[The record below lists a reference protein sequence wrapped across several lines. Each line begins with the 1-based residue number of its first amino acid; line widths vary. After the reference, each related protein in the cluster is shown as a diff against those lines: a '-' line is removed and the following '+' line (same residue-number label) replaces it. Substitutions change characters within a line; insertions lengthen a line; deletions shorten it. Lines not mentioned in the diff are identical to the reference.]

1 MAQKKDI
8 KLSEKALGLIIRHLN
23 CYSPKDVEFILAAL
37 NIILKQSISF
47 DGSLEKLELCD
58 FQQKMSKINEKETR
72 RKNDGVYYTPKDVT
86 EYIILNSYLN
96 YLSQS
101 IEQVFSATECVN
113 KIQSLDK
120 SAIIDAKIFDPTCGT
135 AEFLI
140 SAYEIKLQLLDV
152 YSDCD
157 VVRVISSMYGN
168 DIARESILLSK
179 VRLFFTSINTLKDKT
194 LAVDIASVLNSN
206 FTNEDFIIKDNIE
219 EKYDIVVG
227 NPPYVEYRNLQ
238 IIPKTRY
245 GNAYADV
252 LQNAVASL
260 NEKGVIGFIIPLS
273 FVSTKRMEKIRNYA
287 YDNLQKM
294 FTLNFADRP
303 DCLFDGVHQK
313 LTIIIGN
320 KGKDVCKIYSSSYYH
335 WYSSERNNLLSNCK
349 VYPVSKTDCYIP
361 KIGNPIEAGIF
372 EKISSVSGIPL
383 SDFIQKKTNSCIYL
397 NMRGCFWMKAFTF
410 NPGSNEY
417 KSLFCTKEQQSY
429 IFSILNSNLFFLYW
443 SIVSDC
449 WHITGK
455 DLLNFKVPIENVDF
469 AKFDKIASKIE
480 QKLEKTKKY
489 IGSKQTEYE
498 YKHKECKIEIDEI
511 DEALKDVYKLTS
523 EEIIYL
529 KNYKLKYRMSNE
541 KL

>member
-8 KLSEKALGLIIRHLN
+8 KLLGKAIELIIRHLN
-23 CYSPKDVEFILAAL
+23 CYLPKDVEFILAAL
-37 NIILKQSISF
+37 NIILKQSLIL

-72 RKNDGVYYTPKDVT
+72 RKDDGVYYTPKDVT

-96 YLSQS
+96 YLLQS
-101 IEQVFSATECVN
+101 TEQVFSVNECFN
-113 KIQSLDK
+113 KIQTLDK
-120 SAIIDAKIFDPTCGT
+120 CDIIDAKVFDPTCGT

-140 SAYEIKLQLLDV
+140 SAYEIKLKLLNV

-168 DIARESILLSK
+168 DISRESILLSK
-179 VRLFFTSINTLKDKT
+179 VRLFFASINTLKDKSI
-194 LAVDIASVLNSN
+194 AVDIANILNAN

-238 IIPKTRY
+238 IIPKTKY

-252 LQNAVASL
+252 LQNAIASL
-260 NEKGVIGFIIPLS
+260 KPNGVIGFIIPLS
-273 FVSTKRMEKIRNYA
+273 FVSTKRMETIRNYT

-313 LTIIIGN
+313 LTIVIGN
-320 KGKDVCKIYSSSYYH
+320 KGKETCKIYSSSYYH

-349 VYPVSKTDCYIP
+349 IYPVSKTDCYIP

-372 EKISSVSGIPL
+372 EKIFSISGKPL
-383 SDFIQKKTNSCIYL
+383 SNFIQEQNNSCVYL

-443 SIVSDC
+443 TIISDC

-455 DLLNFKVPIENVDF
+455 DLLNFKVPIENIDF
-469 AKFDKIASKIE
+469 DKFDKIAHKIE

-498 YKHKECKIEIDEI
+498 YKHKECKEEIDEI
-511 DEALKDVYKLTS
+511 DDALKDVYNLTT
-523 EEIIYL
+523 EEITYL
-529 KNYKLKYRMSNE
+529 KNHKLKYRVSNE